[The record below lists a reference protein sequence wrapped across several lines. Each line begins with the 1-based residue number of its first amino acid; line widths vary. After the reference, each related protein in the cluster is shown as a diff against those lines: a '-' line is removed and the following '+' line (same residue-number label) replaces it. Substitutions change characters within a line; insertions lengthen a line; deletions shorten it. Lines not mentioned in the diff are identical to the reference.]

1 MLLTTSLIALAIP
14 AAALADVKVQLQMG
28 FPAVL
33 PPLVEVGPGVS
44 VVQDFDEEVFFT
56 GGYYWVQRDGAW
68 YRARD
73 HRGTWRYVRQDRLP
87 PALARQ
93 EPGRYRHWQ
102 HDERRTWPAA
112 QQAKGHARH
121 WTAADHQERPRPQD
135 EHQKRDD
142 RHEGDRRG
150 NSR

>member
-33 PPLVEVGPGVS
+33 PPLVEVEPGVR

-56 GGYYWVQRDGAW
+56 GGYYWVQRDGA
-68 YRARD
+68 
-73 HRGTWRYVRQDRLP
+73 
-87 PALARQ
+87 
-93 EPGRYRHWQ
+93 
-102 HDERRTWPAA
+102 
-112 QQAKGHARH
+112 
-121 WTAADHQERPRPQD
+121 
-135 EHQKRDD
+135 

-150 NSR
+150 HSR